1 MSQESL
7 QKSDQPQSNKTLF
20 PGREMS
26 GGPWSSSLARALF
39 RQETVVRAAVE
50 ALFEILAEKVSWIR
64 NLRNKLNGLLKNV
77 AKTLF
82 HVVSI
87 AVFF

>member
-1 MSQESL
+1 
-7 QKSDQPQSNKTLF
+7 
-20 PGREMS
+20 MS
-26 GGPWSSSLARALF
+26 GGPWSSSLACAFL

-64 NLRNKLNGLLKNV
+64 NLRKQLNGLLKNV

-82 HVVSI
+82 RVVSI
-87 AVFF
+87 AVFSEVSFEKNEKVIVKSTLLVI